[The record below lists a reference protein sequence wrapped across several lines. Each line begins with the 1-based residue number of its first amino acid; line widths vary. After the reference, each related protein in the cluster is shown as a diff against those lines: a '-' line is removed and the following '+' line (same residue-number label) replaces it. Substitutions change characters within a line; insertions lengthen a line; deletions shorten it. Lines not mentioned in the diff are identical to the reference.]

1 MDVEG
6 RTANRRRRLWRSC
19 WKTEKK
25 KVSVKA
31 VDALIPIRF
40 SLLGSSA
47 RSLLI

>member
-1 MDVEG
+1 MLRG
-6 RTANRRRRLWRSC
+6 GLRTVVGVFGEVAG
-19 WKTEKK
+19 KPKKK

-40 SLLGSSA
+40 SLLGGSA

>member
-6 RTANRRRRLWRSC
+6 RTANRRRRLAKLLR
-19 WKTEKK
+19 TEKK

-31 VDALIPIRF
+31 VDALIPIWF
-40 SLLGSSA
+40 SLLGGSA

>member
-1 MDVEG
+1 MLMG
-6 RTANRRRRLWRSC
+6 GLRTVVGVSGEVDEDR
-19 WKTEKK
+19 KKK

-40 SLLGSSA
+40 SLLGGSA